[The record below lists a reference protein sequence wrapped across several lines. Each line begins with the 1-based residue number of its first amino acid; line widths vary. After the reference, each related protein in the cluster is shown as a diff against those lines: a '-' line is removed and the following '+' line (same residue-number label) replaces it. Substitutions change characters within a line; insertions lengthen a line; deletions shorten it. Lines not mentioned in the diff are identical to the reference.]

1 MKSVKKPLF
10 SKAFLIDIIAD
21 NYFGSNRN
29 LLLEILLNLDIIADN
44 YFGSNR
50 NYNKKRNNH
59 GKIIADNYFGSNRNG
74 FAVLVLAVWIIADI
88 NPLIQFF
95 TFSVKN
101 DDQFTHDGDESD
113 HFLFTVF
120 NQFFIE
126 AFHFFI
132 SFNCG

>member
-29 LLLEILLNLDIIADN
+29 YNLLTPSKSGIIADN

-50 NYNKKRNNH
+50 NHKRPL
-59 GKIIADNYFGSNRNG
+59 KAALVIIADNYFGSNRNLY
-74 FAVLVLAVWIIADI
+74 AYTPPAAAIIADI

-101 DDQFTHDGDESD
+101 DDHFTHDGDESD

-120 NQFFIE
+120 QQFFIE

-132 SFNCG
+132 SFDCS

>member
-1 MKSVKKPLF
+1 M
-10 SKAFLIDIIAD
+10 IDIIAD

-29 LLLEILLNLDIIADN
+29 SLQQQKICLCIIADN

-50 NYNKKRNNH
+50 NPLK
-59 GKIIADNYFGSNRNG
+59 DMVETVS
-74 FAVLVLAVWIIADI
+74 IIADI